1 MSTWAIAAICAA
13 TAGILA
19 LGTPRLIRALPEP
32 RDATTEAGE
41 GPGAGAP
48 APSRYAA
55 AAEGRWV
62 LPLGVICSAGAAGA
76 LGLAHGQSW
85 LLFVLVPLV
94 PIGYM
99 LALID
104 ARTELLPRAVV
115 VPVTLAVLAAFVGE
129 WFVTGDLGVLVRAV
143 LGLVVAR
150 TGLWVLWFVNA
161 GLVGFGDVRLAAL
174 TGLVTARLGWLSFTY
189 GLYGALALAFV
200 FVLLRAAVTRR
211 RLRGWK
217 VAMGPFLVA
226 GAWVGLL
233 VGPLLGT

>member
-13 TAGILA
+13 TAGLLA

-41 GPGAGAP
+41 GPGAGVP

-85 LLFVLVPLV
+85 LLIVLVPLA

-99 LALID
+99 LAVID
-104 ARTELLPRAVV
+104 ARTQLLPKALV

-129 WFVTGDLGVLVRAV
+129 WFATGDLSILARAV
-143 LGLVVAR
+143 LGLVIAR

-174 TGLVTARLGWLSFTY
+174 TGLVTARLGWISFTY
-189 GLYGALALAFV
+189 GLYSALLLAFV
-200 FVLLRAAVTRR
+200 YILLRAAAARR
-211 RLRGWK
+211 WPRGWN

-233 VGPLLGT
+233 VGPILGT